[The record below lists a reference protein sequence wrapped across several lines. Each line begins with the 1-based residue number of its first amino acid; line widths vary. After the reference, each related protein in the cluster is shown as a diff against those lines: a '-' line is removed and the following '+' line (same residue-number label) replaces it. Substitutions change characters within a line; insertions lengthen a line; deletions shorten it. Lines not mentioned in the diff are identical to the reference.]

1 MRELGSF
8 EEAHGR
14 VLAGAQRLVAGV
26 QRVVAEPVDS
36 VADGIA
42 LLASLRK
49 LAHDQLMV
57 LQREH
62 MIIAAAQWLVKN
74 GLADPATRWQW
85 SPRPGSETPLDLI
98 GRAGERVV
106 ASAQVAAAEE
116 PGGMVDA
123 QMRRALAR
131 LAASDGRRHYFVRTA
146 TMKRRAATR
155 VAKEGWDIAVVQL
168 AAPLTTMAGERA
180 ALLSGAAF
188 AVRSD

>member
-8 EEAHGR
+8 DEAHGR
-14 VLAGAQRLVAGV
+14 ALAGAQRLVAGV

-57 LQREH
+57 LQREQ
-62 MIIAAAQWLVKN
+62 MIIGAAQWLVKN
-74 GLADPATRWQW
+74 GMADPGTRWQW
-85 SPRPGSETPLDLI
+85 SPRSGGDAQLDLI
-98 GRAGERVV
+98 GHDGERVV
-106 ASAQVAAAEE
+106 ACAQVAAAEE

-123 QMRRALAR
+123 QMRRALSR

-146 TMKRRAATR
+146 AMKRRAATR
-155 VAKEGWDIAVVQL
+155 VAKEGWDIAVVYL
-168 AAPLTTMAGERA
+168 AAPLTTMADARA
-180 ALLSGAAF
+180 ALLSGASLSI
-188 AVRSD
+188 RD

>member
-14 VLAGAQRLVAGV
+14 ALAGAQRLVAGV

-57 LQREH
+57 LQREQ
-62 MIIAAAQWLVKN
+62 MIIGAAQWLVRN
-74 GLADPATRWQW
+74 GMAGAGTRWQW
-85 SPRPGSETPLDLI
+85 SPRPGGDAQLDLV
-98 GRAGERVV
+98 GRESDSIV
-106 ASAQVAAAEE
+106 ACAQVAAAEE

-146 TMKRRAATR
+146 AMKRRAATR

-168 AAPLTTMAGERA
+168 AAPLTSMVDERA
-180 ALLSGAAF
+180 ALLSSASLAA
-188 AVRSD
+188 RGE